1 MLWNGDAHDEVWKQA
16 ATKTLM
22 RLLWENIEIYL
33 YKGMVIGIFLYFVIT
48 LYSSII
54 LYVYNAIIIDL
65 FVYMLISLLFYI
77 KCCNKVE

>member
-22 RLLWENIEIYL
+22 QFLWKNIEIYL
-33 YKGMVIGIFLYFVIT
+33 YKSMVIGIFLYFVIF

-54 LYVYNAIIIDL
+54 LCEYNALIIGL
-65 FVYMLISLLFYI
+65 FAYMLISLLFYI
-77 KCCNKVE
+77 TYCNNIE

>member
-1 MLWNGDAHDEVWKQA
+1 MLWNGYAHDEVWKQA
-16 ATKTLM
+16 AAKTLM
-22 RLLWENIEIYL
+22 RFLWKNIEIYL

-54 LYVYNAIIIDL
+54 LYVYKAIIIDL

>member
-1 MLWNGDAHDEVWKQA
+1 MEEYRDIL
-16 ATKTLM
+16 
-22 RLLWENIEIYL
+22 IYL

-77 KCCNKVE
+77 KYCNKVE

>member
-33 YKGMVIGIFLYFVIT
+33 YKGMVIGIFLYFVIF

-54 LYVYNAIIIDL
+54 LCVYNAIIIGL
-65 FVYMLISLLFYI
+65 FAYLLISLLFYI
-77 KCCNKVE
+77 TYCNNIE